1 MDGVGRKMQ
10 NGVARAGRRQ
20 TSWSQL
26 DPPHPEPVPT
36 GQALDSLCRMGGCSR
51 GPPRARAH
59 ALGRVAPGDA
69 LCSGRRSHCPQA
81 STPPTPPGALG
92 SDSNESLSCF
102 YEGSI
107 PGGSGAVLL
116 RVEVPLALPSIRA
129 QS

>member
-10 NGVARAGRRQ
+10 NSVARVGRRQ

-116 RVEVPLALPSIRA
+116 RVEVPLALPGIRA

>member
-10 NGVARAGRRQ
+10 NGVARVGRRQ

-59 ALGRVAPGDA
+59 ALGRVPLEMPFARVAEATVLRPAP
-69 LCSGRRSHCPQA
+69 RRPHQELLAQIRTNLSAAFMKGPF
-81 STPPTPPGALG
+81 PGARG
-92 SDSNESLSCF
+92 PSCF
-102 YEGSI
+102 E
-107 PGGSGAVLL
+107 
-116 RVEVPLALPSIRA
+116 
-129 QS
+129 

>member
-10 NGVARAGRRQ
+10 NGVARVGRRQ

-81 STPPTPPGALG
+81 STRRPHQELLAQIRTNLSAAFMKGPFPGARG
-92 SDSNESLSCF
+92 PSCF
-102 YEGSI
+102 E
-107 PGGSGAVLL
+107 
-116 RVEVPLALPSIRA
+116 
-129 QS
+129 